1 MSLTA
6 TLARTIANGGSSAYD
21 LRVMAMGKTGEEQE
35 QLFVTHQNL
44 RTTGGHPF
52 YEALNR
58 VLKKHKFDRFVE
70 DLCQPFY
77 AQKMGRPGVA
87 PGVYFRCLLL
97 GYFEG
102 IDSER
107 GIAWRAA
114 DSMSLRHFL
123 GLPLGKNP
131 PDHSTLSRTRRLID
145 IETHKTVFT
154 WILGLLAE
162 ARLLKGKT
170 IGVDGTTL
178 EANAALRSIVRRDD
192 GQGYTDFLTD
202 LAKTSGIETPTRQD
216 LARVDRKRPKK
227 GSNKDWVHPGDPEA
241 EIMKMKDGRTHLAHK
256 QEQAVDMDTGAIV
269 AVTLSGGAAHDTKTV
284 EKTIEEADNNL
295 GEVLERAD
303 DKTAKRISDR
313 VQEAVLD
320 KGYHSNGVLLA
331 LEESEI
337 RSYVSEPDR
346 GTRRW
351 KNKHVERDAVYAN
364 RRRIRGERG
373 KALLR
378 RRGELLERP
387 FAHALETGGM
397 RRTHLRKHDNILKRL
412 VVHVAGINLSLLMRK
427 LVGVGKPRCLQGR
440 SDLAA
445 RVLRALLCLWAA
457 LVAHWARTREVLAG
471 LASNPNSA
479 EERPALATVPR
490 PALVGGGFTTGC

>member
-1 MSLTA
+1 LTP
-6 TLARTIANGGSSAYD
+6 RIAIAGAAAYD
-21 LRVMAMGKTGEEQE
+21 LRDMAMGKNREEQE
-35 QLFVTHQNL
+35 QLFATHQDL
-44 RTTGGHPF
+44 RASGGHPF

-58 VLKKHKFDRFVE
+58 VLKKHNFDRFVE
-70 DLCQPFY
+70 DLSQPFY
-77 AQKMGRPGVA
+77 AKKIGRPGVA

-145 IETHKTVFT
+145 IETHKKVFT

-162 ARLLKGKT
+162 AGLLKGKT

-216 LARVDRKRPKK
+216 LARIDRKRPKK
-227 GSNKDWVHPGDPEA
+227 GSNKDWVHPLDPEA

-256 QEQAVDMDTGAIV
+256 QEQAVDMETGAIV

-295 GEVLERAD
+295 GEVRERAD
-303 DKTAKRISDR
+303 DKTAKRVSDR

-320 KGYHSNGVLLA
+320 KGYHSNAVLLA
-331 LEESEI
+331 LDESEI

-351 KNKHVERDAVYAN
+351 KDKQAEREVVYAN
-364 RRRIRGERG
+364 RRRIRGDRG

-397 RRTHLRKHDNILKRL
+397 RRTHLRYHENILKRL
-412 VVHVAGINLSLLMRK
+412 VVHVAGVNLSLLMRK

-445 RVLRALLCLWAA
+445 RLLAALLCLWAA
-457 LVAHWARTREVLAG
+457 LVAHWVRTREVFAGIGSSPRFDRGRLALG
-471 LASNPNSA
+471 TITRAP
-479 EERPALATVPR
+479 
-490 PALVGGGFTTGC
+490 LVGDAFTTGC

>member
-1 MSLTA
+1 
-6 TLARTIANGGSSAYD
+6 
-21 LRVMAMGKTGEEQE
+21 MAMGKSREEQE
-35 QLFVTHQNL
+35 QLFATHQDL
-44 RTTGGHPF
+44 RASGGHPF

-58 VLKKHKFDRFVE
+58 VLKKNSFDRFVE

-77 AQKMGRPGVA
+77 AKKMGRPGVA

-145 IETHKTVFT
+145 IETHKKVFT

-162 ARLLKGKT
+162 AGLLKGKT

-216 LARVDRKRPKK
+216 LARIDRKRPKK
-227 GSNKDWVHPGDPEA
+227 GSNKDWVHPLDPEA

-256 QEQAVDMDTGAIV
+256 QEQAVDMETGAIV

-284 EKTIEEADNNL
+284 EKTLEEADNNL
-295 GEVLERAD
+295 GEVRERAD
-303 DKTAKRISDR
+303 DKTAKRVSDH

-320 KGYHSNGVLLA
+320 KGYHSNAVLLA
-331 LEESEI
+331 LDESEI

-351 KNKHVERDAVYAN
+351 KDKQAERDVVYAN
-364 RRRIRGERG
+364 RRRIRGDRG

-378 RRGELLERP
+378 KRGELLERP

-397 RRTHLRKHDNILKRL
+397 RRTHLRHHENILKRL
-412 VVHVAGINLSLLMRK
+412 VVHIGGINLSLLMRK

-445 RVLRALLCLWAA
+445 RLLAALLCLWAA
-457 LVAHWARTREVLAG
+457 LVAHWARAREVFAG
-471 LASNPNSA
+471 VRSNPRSDRDCLA
-479 EERPALATVPR
+479 LGTITPAP
-490 PALVGGGFTTGC
+490 LVGDGFTTGC

>member
-1 MSLTA
+1 
-6 TLARTIANGGSSAYD
+6 
-21 LRVMAMGKTGEEQE
+21 MAMGKSREEQE
-35 QLFVTHQNL
+35 QLFATHQDL
-44 RTTGGHPF
+44 RASGGHPF

-58 VLKKHKFDRFVE
+58 VLKKNSFDRFVE

-77 AQKMGRPGVA
+77 AKKMGRPGVA

-145 IETHKTVFT
+145 IETHKKVFT

-162 ARLLKGKT
+162 AGLLKGKT

-216 LARVDRKRPKK
+216 LARIDRKRPKK
-227 GSNKDWVHPGDPEA
+227 GSNKDWVHPLDPEA

-256 QEQAVDMDTGAIV
+256 QEQAVDMETGAIV

-284 EKTIEEADNNL
+284 EKTLEEADNNL
-295 GEVLERAD
+295 GEVRERAD
-303 DKTAKRISDR
+303 DKTAKRVSDH

-320 KGYHSNGVLLA
+320 KGYHSNAVLLA
-331 LEESEI
+331 LDESEI

-351 KNKHVERDAVYAN
+351 KDKQAERDVVYAN
-364 RRRIRGERG
+364 RRRIRGDRG

-378 RRGELLERP
+378 QRGELLERP

-397 RRTHLRKHDNILKRL
+397 RRTHLRHHENILKRL
-412 VVHVAGINLSLLMRK
+412 VVHIAGINLSLLMRK

-445 RVLRALLCLWAA
+445 RLLAALLCLWAA
-457 LVAHWARTREVLAG
+457 LVAHWARAREVFAG
-471 LASNPNSA
+471 VRSNPRSDRDCLA
-479 EERPALATVPR
+479 LGTITPAP
-490 PALVGGGFTTGC
+490 LVGDGFTTGC